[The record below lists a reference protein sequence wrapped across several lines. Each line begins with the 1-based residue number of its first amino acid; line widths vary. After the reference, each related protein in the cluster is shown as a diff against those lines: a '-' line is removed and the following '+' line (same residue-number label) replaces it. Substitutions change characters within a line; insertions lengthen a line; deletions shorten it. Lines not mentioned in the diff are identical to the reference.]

1 MWVIAEMEWHYNDLD
16 HMQVFGPYY
25 SEAKAKKVFSKLVAS
40 NNKGNITYELKK
52 VQKPKL

>member
-25 SEAKAKKVFSKLVAS
+25 SEAKAKKVFGELVS
-40 NNKGNITYELKK
+40 NRKGNISYELKK
-52 VQKPKL
+52 VQKLKL